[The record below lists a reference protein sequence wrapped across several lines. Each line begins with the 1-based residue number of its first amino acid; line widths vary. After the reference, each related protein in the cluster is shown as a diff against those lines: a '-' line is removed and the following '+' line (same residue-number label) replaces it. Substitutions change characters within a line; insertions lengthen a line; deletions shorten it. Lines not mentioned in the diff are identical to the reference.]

1 MRSLFALVLCLALL
15 TAGEARAAYLTIE
28 QEVRKEERF
37 RKQGVIFPVLNQS
50 GRNIAQIFGWVYGY
64 DEKRP
69 YKFKL
74 VANPHKPAIRITP
87 GPHIT
92 GKTALY
98 WFEVPAY
105 HLKMKKFGVWVYDAS
120 VSFER

>member
-1 MRSLFALVLCLALL
+1 MRRFCALAICLALL
-15 TAGEARAAYLTIE
+15 MAGEARAAYLTIE
-28 QEVRKEERF
+28 QEVKKELRLRK
-37 RKQGVIFPVLNQS
+37 KGVVFPMLNQS

-64 DEKRP
+64 EDKRP

-74 VANPHKPAIRITP
+74 VANPNKPAIRITP
-87 GPHIT
+87 GPHLP

-105 HLKMKKFGVWVYDAS
+105 HLKMKKFGVVVYDAS